1 MMRLGAFTVS
11 VFTVRLAAAPVNPEL
26 LQRLDTAASRF
37 QAMTAQVSYLTHTE
51 VIDENTTE
59 TGDVVMKK
67 VAPGEVQG
75 RIDFTAPNQRSV
87 TFEKRSVQIYYPKI
101 KTLQIYDLEKHG
113 EQLDKF
119 LMIGFGTSGSE
130 LARDYDMTLVGTE
143 TAKAVPGVP
152 AVHLQLIP
160 KAGEARNYVKKL
172 ELWIATPDRGDPYPL
187 REKITE
193 PSGDSRTMTY
203 SALKINPPL
212 PPDSLKLKLPP
223 GVKTEHPGK

>member
-11 VFTVRLAAAPVNPEL
+11 LFAVTLTAASVNPEL
-26 LQRLDTAASRF
+26 LQRLDSAASQF
-37 QAMTAQVSYLTHTE
+37 QSMSASVTWLTHTD

-59 TGDVVMKK
+59 TGTVVMKK

-75 RIDFTAPNQRSV
+75 LINFTAPNPRSV

-101 KTLQIYDLEKHG
+101 KTVQVYDLEEHG

-119 LMIGFGTSGSE
+119 LMIGFGTSGTE
-130 LARDYDMTLVGTE
+130 LARDYTMTVLGTE
-143 TAKAVPGVP
+143 TVKGAA
-152 AVHLQLIP
+152 AIHLELIP
-160 KAGEARNYVKKL
+160 KAGEARQYVKKL
-172 ELWIATPDRGDPYPL
+172 ELWFPEHGDPYPS

-193 PSGDSRTMTY
+193 PSGDSRTVNY
-203 SALKINPPL
+203 SDLKINPAL
-212 PPDSLKLKLPP
+212 PPEALKLKLPA

>member
-1 MMRLGAFTVS
+1 MMRLVAFTLS
-11 VFTVRLAAAPVNPEL
+11 LFAFTLAAAPVNPEL
-26 LQRLDTAASRF
+26 LQRLDSAAGRF
-37 QAMTAQVSYLTHTE
+37 QSMTATVTYLTHTE

-59 TGDVVMKK
+59 TGAVLMKK

-75 RIDFTAPNQRSV
+75 LINFTAPNQRSV
-87 TFEKRSVQIYYPKI
+87 TFEKRSVQIYFPKI
-101 KTLQIYDLEKHG
+101 NTLQVYDLEKHG

-130 LARDYDMTLVGTE
+130 LARDYNMTLQGTE
-143 TAKAVPGVP
+143 AVKGTPG
-152 AVHLQLIP
+152 AQAIHLELIP
-160 KAGEARNYVKKL
+160 KSGEAREYVKKV
-172 ELWIATPDRGDPYPL
+172 ELWIPDHGDPYPL

-203 SALKINPPL
+203 GDLKINPPL
-212 PPDSLKLKLPP
+212 QPEALKLKLPP

>member
-1 MMRLGAFTVS
+1 MRLPAFTAA
-11 VFTVRLAAAPVNPEL
+11 VFAFTLPAAPVSPEL
-26 LQRLDTAASRF
+26 LQRLDSAANRF
-37 QAMTAQVSYLTHTE
+37 QSMSATVTYLSHTD

-59 TGDVVMKK
+59 TGAVVMKK

-75 RIDFTAPNQRSV
+75 LINFTAPNQRSV
-87 TFEKRSVQIYYPKI
+87 TFEKRNVQIYYPKI
-101 KTLQIYDLEKHG
+101 KTVQVYDLEEHG

-130 LARDYDMTLVGTE
+130 LARDYTMTVLGTE
-143 TAKAVPGVP
+143 AMKETPGVQ
-152 AVHLQLIP
+152 AIHLELIP
-160 KAGEARNYVKKL
+160 KSGEARQYVKKL
-172 ELWIATPDRGDPYPL
+172 ELWIPEQGDPYPR

-203 SALKINPPL
+203 SDLKINPPL
-212 PPDSLKLKLPP
+212 PPDALKLKLPP

>member
-11 VFTVRLAAAPVNPEL
+11 LFAVTLTAASVNPEL
-26 LQRLDTAASRF
+26 LQRLDSAASQF
-37 QAMTAQVSYLTHTE
+37 QSMSATVTWLTHTD

-59 TGDVVMKK
+59 TGTVVMKK

-75 RIDFTAPNQRSV
+75 LINFTAPNPRSV

-101 KTLQIYDLEKHG
+101 KTVQVYDLEEHG

-119 LMIGFGTSGSE
+119 LMIGFGTSGTE
-130 LARDYDMTLVGTE
+130 LARDYSMTVLGTE
-143 TAKAVPGVP
+143 VVKGTP
-152 AVHLQLIP
+152 AIHLELIP
-160 KAGEARNYVKKL
+160 KAGEARQYVKKL
-172 ELWIATPDRGDPYPL
+172 ELWFPEHGDPYPS

-193 PSGDSRTMTY
+193 PSGDSRTVNY
-203 SALKINPPL
+203 SDLKINPAL
-212 PPDSLKLKLPP
+212 PPEALKLKLPA

>member
-1 MMRLGAFTVS
+1 MMRLGPFTVS
-11 VFTVRLAAAPVNPEL
+11 VFAFTLAAAPVNPEV
-26 LQRLDTAASRF
+26 LQRLDSAASHF
-37 QAMTAQVSYLTHTE
+37 QSMSATVTYLTHTD
-51 VIDENTTE
+51 VIDENSTE
-59 TGDVVMKK
+59 TGEVVMKK

-75 RIDFTAPNQRSV
+75 LINFTAPNQRSV

-101 KTLQIYDLEKHG
+101 KTLQVYDLEDHG

-130 LARDYDMTLVGTE
+130 LARDYTMTVLGTE
-143 TAKAVPGVP
+143 AVKGTPGLQ
-152 AVHLQLIP
+152 AIHLELIP
-160 KAGEARNYVKKL
+160 KSGEARQYVKKV
-172 ELWIATPDRGDPYPL
+172 ELWISERGDPYPS

-203 SALKINPPL
+203 SDLKINPQLQPEA
-212 PPDSLKLKLPP
+212 LKLKLPP

>member
-1 MMRLGAFTVS
+1 MMRLVAFTLS
-11 VFTVRLAAAPVNPEL
+11 LFASTLAAAPVNPEL
-26 LQRLDTAASRF
+26 LQRLDSAASRF
-37 QAMTAQVSYLTHTE
+37 QSMTATVTYLTHTE

-59 TGDVVMKK
+59 TGSVLMKR

-75 RIDFTAPNQRSV
+75 LINFTAPNQRSV
-87 TFEKRSVQIYYPKI
+87 TFEKRSVQIYFPKI
-101 KTLQIYDLEKHG
+101 NTLQVYDLEKHG

-130 LARDYDMTLVGTE
+130 LAKDYNMTLLGTE
-143 TAKAVPGVP
+143 AVTGTPGSQ
-152 AVHLQLIP
+152 AIRLELIP
-160 KAGEARNYVKKL
+160 KSGEAREYVKKV
-172 ELWIATPDRGDPYPL
+172 ELWIPDHGDPYPL

-203 SALKINPPL
+203 GDLKINPPL
-212 PPDSLKLKLPP
+212 QPEALKLKLPP